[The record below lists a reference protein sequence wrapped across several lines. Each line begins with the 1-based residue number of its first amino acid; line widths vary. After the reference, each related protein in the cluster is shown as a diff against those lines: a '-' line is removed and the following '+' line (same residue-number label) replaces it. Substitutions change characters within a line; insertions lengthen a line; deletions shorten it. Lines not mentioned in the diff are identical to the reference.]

1 MLIST
6 ILLTFLLRHSQG
18 WKEIVFNQKK
28 VDKELKLE
36 NLVFLSLCQ
45 DMQYLLAMLCGNV
58 FNDDIQEQSS
68 QNIGM

>member
-1 MLIST
+1 MVK
-6 ILLTFLLRHSQG
+6 LLNIFDFFAKTQPRLKGNSFQSKNFHQES
-18 WKEIVFNQKK
+18 
-28 VDKELKLE
+28 KLE

-58 FNDDIQEQSS
+58 LYDDIQEQSS